1 VITFAR
7 YLWASPNTIMGLTFV
22 PFVWLTRGHAVVKDG
37 VLELYGGG
45 LAELLSRMPLFG
57 SVAAITFGHIVIAR
71 DREALDITRAHERVH
86 VRQCE
91 CWGPFFLP
99 AYLLA
104 SIWAAVHGQGAYHG
118 NYFEQ
123 QARLV
128 ETE

>member
-1 VITFAR
+1 VITLAR
-7 YLWASPNTIMGLTFV
+7 YLWASPNTIIGLVFV
-22 PFVWLTRGHAVVKDG
+22 PFVWLTRGQAVVRDG
-37 VLELYGGG
+37 VLEIYGGG

-71 DREALDITRAHERVH
+71 NREALDITRAHERVH

-99 AYLLA
+99 AYLVA
-104 SIWAAVHGQGAYHG
+104 SLWAAVHGQGAYHG